1 MPHSSDHR
9 HPDWDQAFGADT
21 EAIAPAHIL
30 EHSQASAPAAGESRT
45 AWRSVV
51 EAMVFPIFFAVM
63 FALCYVSAF
72 HNPTPRNVEIV
83 VTGPESS
90 TSILVD
96 QLASKVEGKFD
107 LQTSTDTAAAIERL
121 QGREIAGVIELG
133 SPMTVHVASAEG
145 PVLVQ
150 AVEGLTQPL
159 AAAQGQPANIVD
171 HAPLAPDDPTGQALF
186 YLLVVSTIIGYLTIT
201 VLAQVAPAMKMR
213 PKLGIL
219 AGMSFIGIA
228 LSYLVSSIFVG
239 FYAASFV
246 ENLAM
251 LAVIFTYTFTVGLV
265 SILANKVF
273 GHAAIMVVM
282 LLMIFLNFP
291 SAGAAIPVDF
301 LPGFW
306 SGVSNFW
313 IGSGAMDAARS
324 IVYFGSTGV
333 DKGLFIL
340 GGWLVLTVAL
350 LVFTHRPKKTSK
362 DVAAHAAH

>member
-9 HPDWDQAFGADT
+9 HPDWDQAFEADS
-21 EAIAPAHIL
+21 EAIAPTHLL
-30 EHSQASAPAAGESRT
+30 EHSQASSPAAGDGRT

-72 HNPTPRNVEIV
+72 HNPTPRNMEIV

-90 TSILVD
+90 TSALVD
-96 QLASKVEGKFD
+96 RLASGVEGKFD
-107 LQTSTDTAAAIERL
+107 LQASTDTAAALNRL

-150 AVEGLTQPL
+150 AVEGLAQPL
-159 AAAQGQPANIVD
+159 AAAQGQQADIVD
-171 HAPLAPDDPTGQALF
+171 HAPLAADDPTGQALF
-186 YLLVVSTIIGYLTIT
+186 YLLVVCTIIGYLTIT
-201 VLAQVAPAMKMR
+201 VLAQVAPAMQMR
-213 PKLGIL
+213 LKLGIL
-219 AGMSFIGIA
+219 AAMSFIGIA
-228 LSYLVSSIFVG
+228 LSYFVSAIFVG
-239 FYAASFV
+239 FYEASFV

-265 SILANKVF
+265 SILANRVF
-273 GHAAIMVVM
+273 GKAAIMVVM

-291 SAGAAIPVDF
+291 SAGAAIPADL

-306 SGVSNFW
+306 SGMNHFW
-313 IGSGAMDAARS
+313 IGAGAMDAARS

-333 DKGLFIL
+333 GKGLFIL
-340 GGWLVLTVAL
+340 GGWLVLTVVL
-350 LVFTHRPKKTSK
+350 LVVTHRPKKTSE